1 MNWQELVL
9 YVPAVAFIAVTGII
23 AWRVS
28 KTGNSAARS
37 VTQKPEAPAHGNA
50 LAGR

>member
-1 MNWQELVL
+1 MSWQELAL
-9 YVPAVAFIAVTGII
+9 YVPAIAFIAVTGVI

-28 KTGNSAARS
+28 KTGNSAARGA
-37 VTQKPEAPAHGNA
+37 VQKPEAPVRGNV